1 MATYGSYK
9 RIYTEAIQNSTIAS
23 SQIVAGAVTQGKI
36 AGTTITGTE
45 IGSGQVT
52 AAKFAN
58 NAVGTTQLASTIDLS
73 TKTVSYR
80 PIVNADISNSAAI
93 ATTKLSGAISSISGN
108 SLAASATTDTTNAS
122 NISSGTIPHPY
133 GGRGK
138 LNLGFS
144 VAPTSVNGSRGT
156 ITWAANQCPGGYVTG
171 ESSNTFAWSGT
182 TVTVYQPGLYVTLA
196 EVILSGGSGEN
207 DIFYYWNGNQI
218 SDFRGGGNNGN
229 HTAVSGAIILNLSVN
244 DTVYIQTNNW
254 HSGYYSRWSFHKL
267 GGWA

>member
-9 RIYTEAIQNSTIAS
+9 KIGADSILNGTITAAN
-23 SQIVAGAVTQGKI
+23 IADGAVTQAKI
-36 AGTTITGTE
+36 AAATITGTQ
-45 IGSGQVT
+45 IGAGQVT
-52 AAKFAN
+52 AAKLAN

-73 TKTVSYR
+73 GKTVTYR
-80 PIVNADISNSAAI
+80 PILNADVSATAAI
-93 ATTKLSGAISSISGN
+93 ATSKLSGAISSVSGN
-108 SLAASATTDTTNAS
+108 LLAASALTDGTNAS
-122 NISSGTIPHPY
+122 NISSGTLGHSY
-133 GGRGK
+133 GGKGR

-144 VAPTSVNGSRGT
+144 VAPTSVNASRGT

-171 ESSNTFAWSGT
+171 DSASTFNWSGT
-182 TVTVYQPGLYVTLA
+182 TVTVYQPGLYICMA
-196 EVILSGGSGEN
+196 EVILSSGSGEN
-207 DIFYYWNGNQI
+207 DIFFYWNGNQI

-244 DTVYIQTNNW
+244 DNVFVQTNNW